1 MENTKTKDEV
11 LAGVQASIGSIFTKE
26 DVVGIIKSI
35 KTEGGKGITKDQL
48 IDALEAIELDDFTT
62 KEIEIDQSEIEI
74 TYDTDDNNG
83 GALIVT
89 AEVDESS
96 VENAVTITLS
106 LSDARG
112 LAQEILDLYLHHDQP
127 I

>member
-35 KTEGGKGITKDQL
+35 KTEGGKGITRDQL

-62 KEIEIDQSEIEI
+62 KEIEIDQSELEI
-74 TYDTDDNNG
+74 TYDTDDNGNG
-83 GALIVT
+83 GVTIT

-96 VENAVTITLS
+96 VESAVTITLS

-112 LAQEILDLYLHHDQP
+112 LAQEILDNLESEG
-127 I
+127 

>member
-35 KTEGGKGITKDQL
+35 KTEGGKGITKEQL

-62 KEIEIDQSEIEI
+62 KEIEIDQSELEI
-74 TYDTDDNNG
+74 TYDTDDNGNG
-83 GALIVT
+83 GVTIT

-96 VENAVTITLS
+96 VESAVTITLS

-112 LAQEILDLYLHHDQP
+112 LAQEILDNLESEG
-127 I
+127 

>member
-1 MENTKTKDEV
+1 MVNTKTKDEV

-26 DVVGIIKSI
+26 DVIGIIKSI
-35 KTEGGKGITKDQL
+35 KTEGGKGITKEQL

-62 KEIEIDQSEIEI
+62 KEIEIDQSELEI
-74 TYDTDDNNG
+74 TYDTDDNGNG
-83 GALIVT
+83 GVTIT

-96 VENAVTITLS
+96 VESAVTITLS

-112 LAQEILDLYLHHDQP
+112 LAQEILDNLESEG
-127 I
+127 

>member
-35 KTEGGKGITKDQL
+35 KTEGGKGITRDQL

-62 KEIEIDQSEIEI
+62 KEIEIDQSELEI
-74 TYDTDDNNG
+74 TYDTDDTGNG
-83 GALIVT
+83 GVTIT

-112 LAQEILDLYLHHDQP
+112 LAQEILDNLESEG
-127 I
+127 

>member
-1 MENTKTKDEV
+1 MENTNTKDEV

-112 LAQEILDLYLHHDQP
+112 LAQEILDNLGSED
-127 I
+127 

>member
-35 KTEGGKGITKDQL
+35 KTEGGKGITRDQL

-96 VENAVTITLS
+96 VESAVTITLS

-112 LAQEILDLYLHHDQP
+112 LAQEILDNLGSED
-127 I
+127 

>member
-1 MENTKTKDEV
+1 MVNTKTKDEV

-35 KTEGGKGITKDQL
+35 KTEGGKGITKEQL

-62 KEIEIDQSEIEI
+62 KEIEIDQSELEI
-74 TYDTDDNNG
+74 TYDTDDTGNG
-83 GALIVT
+83 GVTIT

-112 LAQEILDLYLHHDQP
+112 LAQEILDNLESEG
-127 I
+127 

>member
-1 MENTKTKDEV
+1 MENTKTKAEV

-35 KTEGGKGITKDQL
+35 KTEGGKGITKEQL

-62 KEIEIDQSEIEI
+62 KEIEIDQSELEI
-74 TYDTDDNNG
+74 TYDTDDTGNG
-83 GALIVT
+83 GVTIT

-112 LAQEILDLYLHHDQP
+112 LAQEILDNLESEG
-127 I
+127 

>member
-74 TYDTDDNNG
+74 TYDTDDNGNG
-83 GALIVT
+83 GVTVT

-96 VENAVTITLS
+96 VESAVTITIS
-106 LSDARG
+106 LTDARG
-112 LAQEILDLYLHHDQP
+112 LAQEILDNLGSEG
-127 I
+127 

>member
-26 DVVGIIKSI
+26 DVIGIIKSI
-35 KTEGGKGITKDQL
+35 KTEGGKGITRDQL

-112 LAQEILDLYLHHDQP
+112 LAQEILDNLGSED
-127 I
+127 

>member
-62 KEIEIDQSEIEI
+62 KEIEIDRSEIEI

-106 LSDARG
+106 LSDASG
-112 LAQEILDLYLHHDQP
+112 LAQEILDNLGSED
-127 I
+127 

>member
-96 VENAVTITLS
+96 VESAVTITLS

-112 LAQEILDLYLHHDQP
+112 LAQEILDNLGSED
-127 I
+127 

>member
-26 DVVGIIKSI
+26 DVIGIIKSI
-35 KTEGGKGITKDQL
+35 KTEGGKGITRDQL

-106 LSDARG
+106 LSDASG
-112 LAQEILDLYLHHDQP
+112 LAQEILDNLGLED
-127 I
+127 

>member
-35 KTEGGKGITKDQL
+35 KTEGGKGITKEQL

-62 KEIEIDQSEIEI
+62 KEIEIDQSELEI
-74 TYDTDDNNG
+74 TYDTDDTGNG
-83 GALIVT
+83 GVTIT

-112 LAQEILDLYLHHDQP
+112 LAQEILDNLESEG
-127 I
+127 

>member
-96 VENAVTITLS
+96 VENAVTITIS

-112 LAQEILDLYLHHDQP
+112 LAQEILDNLGSED
-127 I
+127 

>member
-1 MENTKTKDEV
+1 MVNTKTKDEV

-26 DVVGIIKSI
+26 DVIGIIKSI
-35 KTEGGKGITKDQL
+35 KTEGGKGITRDQL

-62 KEIEIDQSEIEI
+62 KEIEIDQSELEI
-74 TYDTDDNNG
+74 TYDTDDTGNG
-83 GALIVT
+83 GVTIT

-112 LAQEILDLYLHHDQP
+112 LAQEILDNLESEG
-127 I
+127 

>member
-112 LAQEILDLYLHHDQP
+112 LAQEILDNLGSEG
-127 I
+127 

>member
-1 MENTKTKDEV
+1 MENTKTKDEA

-48 IDALEAIELDDFTT
+48 IDALEAIELDDFTM

-96 VENAVTITLS
+96 VGNAVTITIS

-112 LAQEILDLYLHHDQP
+112 LAQEILDNLGSEG
-127 I
+127 

>member
-1 MENTKTKDEV
+1 MVNTKTKDEV

-96 VENAVTITLS
+96 VENAVTITIS
-106 LSDARG
+106 LTDARG
-112 LAQEILDLYLHHDQP
+112 LAQEILDNLGSEG
-127 I
+127 

>member
-26 DVVGIIKSI
+26 DVIGIIKSI

-112 LAQEILDLYLHHDQP
+112 LAQEILDNLGSED
-127 I
+127 

>member
-35 KTEGGKGITKDQL
+35 KTGGGKGITRDQL

-96 VENAVTITLS
+96 VENAVTITIS
-106 LSDARG
+106 LNDAIG
-112 LAQEILDLYLHHDQP
+112 LAQEILDNLESED
-127 I
+127 

>member
-1 MENTKTKDEV
+1 MVNTKTKDEV

-26 DVVGIIKSI
+26 DVIGIIKSI
-35 KTEGGKGITKDQL
+35 KTEGGKGITRDQL

-112 LAQEILDLYLHHDQP
+112 LAQEILDNLGSEG
-127 I
+127 

>member
-35 KTEGGKGITKDQL
+35 KTEGGKGITRDQL

-62 KEIEIDQSEIEI
+62 KEIEIDQSELEI
-74 TYDTDDNNG
+74 TYDTDDNGNG
-83 GALIVT
+83 GVTIT

-96 VENAVTITLS
+96 VENAVTITIS

-112 LAQEILDLYLHHDQP
+112 LAQEILDNLGSEG
-127 I
+127 

>member
-48 IDALEAIELDDFTT
+48 IDALEAIELDDFTA

-74 TYDTDDNNG
+74 TYDTDDTGNG
-83 GALIVT
+83 GVTIT

-96 VENAVTITLS
+96 VESAVTITIS
-106 LSDARG
+106 LTDARG
-112 LAQEILDLYLHHDQP
+112 LAQEILDNLGSEG
-127 I
+127 